1 MKGLTTC
8 ATLALLL
15 AATGCGSSG
24 DTTTDRATTG
34 TATAAKATTGP
45 IDVVMKEFTLVPAPA
60 ATAAGK
66 VTFNVSNKGRL
77 KHEFVVV
84 KTDKPAD
91 QLLKGSEADE
101 TGNVGEIGDLPPGSS
116 KNLSLMLKAGHY
128 ALICNV
134 KGHYK
139 AGQHADFTV
148 K

>member
-1 MKGLTTC
+1 MNGLATC
-8 ATLALLL
+8 ATLALFL

-24 DTTTDRATTG
+24 DTTTGAATTG
-34 TATAAKATTGP
+34 TATVARATTGP
-45 IDVVMKEFTLVPAPA
+45 IGVVMKEFTVVPAPA
-60 ATAAGK
+60 TTVAGK

-91 QLLKGSEADE
+91 QLLKGNEADE
-101 TGNVGEIGDLPPGSS
+101 TGNVGEIGDLPPGSA

-134 KGHYK
+134 EGHYK